1 MQHKVLYS
9 YAGIATQILIQDPK
23 FIMLLDVGDGII
35 RDLLEE
41 GLSFPLSIPLH
52 VFLTHG
58 HYDHC
63 GGLFSLLGFLRMTG
77 QKIPVTIYFPFGSS
91 EIEGLVGVFVDIYS
105 ETIPFKLQTFR
116 LQPDDKTSIS
126 EEIQVIAYKMR
137 HVGSTRLHGILSEVP
152 ALGFAI
158 FKNKEKTLAYTGDT
172 GTNSRISELLENAK
186 HAYIEATNLNNH
198 HSAYHLNRE
207 EAREYGKLTENFTLI
222 HTRK

>member
-1 MQHKVLYS
+1 MRHKILYS
-9 YAGIATQILIQDPK
+9 YAGIATQILIQDSK
-23 FIMLLDVGDGII
+23 FIIVLDVGDGII

-52 VFLTHG
+52 VFLSHG

-63 GGLFSLLGFLRMTG
+63 GGLYSLLGFLRMVG
-77 QKIPVTIYFPFGSS
+77 QITPVRIYFPLGSS
-91 EIEGLVGVFVDIYS
+91 EIEGLLDIFTDLYS
-105 ETIPFKLQTFR
+105 ETIPFKLQTFG
-116 LQPDDKTSIS
+116 LQPEDKTYIS
-126 EEIQVIAYKMR
+126 EEIQVVAYKMR
-137 HVGSTRLHGILSEVP
+137 HMGATRLHGILSEVP

-158 FKNKEKTLAYTGDT
+158 FKKNEKILAYTGDT
-172 GTNSRISELLENAK
+172 GSNSHISDLLKDAD

-207 EAREYGKLTENFTLI
+207 EAREYGKLSKNFTLI